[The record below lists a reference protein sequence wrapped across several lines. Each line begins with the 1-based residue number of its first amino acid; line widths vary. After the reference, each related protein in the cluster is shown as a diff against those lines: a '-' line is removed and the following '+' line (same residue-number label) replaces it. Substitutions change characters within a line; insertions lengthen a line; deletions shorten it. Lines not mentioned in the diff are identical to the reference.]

1 MQELQVDEKH
11 SYIPMTEF
19 NKAQKNLEQWK
30 GNNIFTK
37 DDPSE
42 YEVGGKPKKSKG
54 GWAIT

>member
-1 MQELQVDEKH
+1 
-11 SYIPMTEF
+11 MTEF

-30 GNNIFTK
+30 ENNIFTK

-42 YEVGGKPKKSKG
+42 YGDNRKPKKSKG

>member
-1 MQELQVDEKH
+1 
-11 SYIPMTEF
+11 MTEF

-30 GNNIFTK
+30 ENNIFTK